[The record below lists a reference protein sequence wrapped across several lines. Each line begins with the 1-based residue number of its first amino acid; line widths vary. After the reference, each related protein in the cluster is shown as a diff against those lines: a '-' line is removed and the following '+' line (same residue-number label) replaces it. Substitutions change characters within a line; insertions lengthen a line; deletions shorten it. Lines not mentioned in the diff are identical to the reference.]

1 MPKGRS
7 RQAAT
12 GAEEKPLR
20 FEERLVL
27 HKWLLSLFSVSKFD
41 HLADKLKAPELEGFD
56 ENNVTR
62 FYHALRLYIQPNRRP
77 NLPDD
82 LLLAYD
88 QNIVRHWR
96 RITARRNH
104 AGPFLYPKYFQYLA
118 LLFTEIYL
126 DRYFRDPKGLLA
138 ELNAHVEAF
147 NAKKPEASRIEPYTE
162 QDLNKLAF
170 WMATGS
176 GKTLLMHVN
185 ILQYQHYLK
194 AHNRQRELNR
204 IILLTPNE
212 GLSHQHLEEFRL
224 SGIEAELFSKNGG
237 GLFTNRAVVILDI
250 HKLRDEMGEETVSPD
265 FFEGNNLVLVDEGH
279 RGTSGAE
286 TGAWMRRRNQL
297 CENGFSF
304 EYSATFGQAIKAS
317 DSRTLE
323 QTYAKSI
330 LFDYSYKYFYK
341 DGYGKDYRILNLAD
355 DKDEGVR
362 QRYLTAC
369 LLSFYQQLKLYQDK
383 REEFRPFFIERP
395 LLVFVGSSV
404 NAVRSEN
411 KRNVSDVVDILLFL
425 ANFVGERKESV
436 ETIKQL
442 LEGRSTL
449 LDQQGRDLFA
459 GAFQYLNTLGRS
471 PEDVFDDILRL
482 VFNAPTAAKLHVVNL
497 KGTDGEVELRL
508 GNNDAFGVINVGDAS
523 KLCELCKEHEELK
536 VDENVF
542 SGSLFRTLNDESSKI
557 NILIGSKKFI
567 EGWSSWRVST
577 MGLMNI
583 GRKEGPQIIQLFG
596 RGVRLK
602 GKDFSLKRSRALA
615 DMVIPTRDQM
625 RMKSPFGCLTKA
637 LTKVMG
643 CFSKT
648 TGKQERRRDQE
659 AFILSEGLR
668 IPSYIH
674 ELETLY
680 IFGVRADYM
689 RQFREYLEEEG
700 LSKNEDRIEFV
711 LPVIKNLGSKKLKI
725 VRLRGGI
732 DFKKDGPKPTLGQ
745 PPAYLIRH
753 PVVLDWYPKLEVIA
767 SSTGGKNGQ
776 AAQRDQCYFEE
787 SHLAFLD
794 FDAIYFELEKFK
806 DERGWHNLNI
816 SRKDLAALLRCKDW
830 YKLFIPEEE
839 MEFRSFQQVFRWQE
853 IAVALL
859 KKYLDRYYKFKKQA
873 YESEHLEYRELS
885 EDDPNFIHEYRLL
898 IEQSREDI
906 IQKLEEIKGLIEA
919 RKLQNV
925 EFQSLHVIAFDRHLY
940 EPLIYVGDDLVE
952 VKPVVLKEEGERDFV
967 LDLQK
972 FCESSEG
979 KHFLEGKEL
988 YLLRNLSRG
997 RGIGFFEASNF
1008 YPDFILWLLVDDRQ
1022 YVSFIDPKGLR
1033 NTEGL
1038 EDPKIKFYQ
1047 TIKDLE
1053 RQLGDPGV
1061 ILNSFIVSSTPF
1073 NEIPWRGDMKKE
1085 DFEARNILFQQE
1097 DRANYIRKL
1106 LEKCL
1111 QGNTESA
1118 T

>member
-1 MPKGRS
+1 MPEGRS
-7 RQAAT
+7 KKAAT
-12 GAEEKPLR
+12 GAEGKPLR

-27 HKWLLSLFSVSKFD
+27 HKWLLSLFGVSKFTD
-41 HLADKLKAPELEGFD
+41 LAAKLKAPELEGFD

-62 FYHALRLYIQPNRRP
+62 FYHALRLYIQPNGQP

-82 LLLAYD
+82 RLLVYD

-96 RITARRNH
+96 RITERRNH

-126 DRYFRDPKGLLA
+126 DRYFRDPEGLLA

-147 NAKKPEASRIEPYTE
+147 NATAPEASRVEPYTE

-185 ILQYQHYLK
+185 ILQYRHYLK

-212 GLSHQHLEEFRL
+212 GLSHQHLEEFKL
-224 SGIEAELFSKNGG
+224 SGIKAELFSKNGG
-237 GLFTNRAVVILDI
+237 GLFTNRAVVIIDI

-317 DSRTLE
+317 DNPTLE

-330 LFDYSYKYFYK
+330 LFNYSYKYFYE

-355 DKDEGVR
+355 DEDEGVR
-362 QRYLTAC
+362 RQYLTAC
-369 LLSFYQQLKLYQDK
+369 LLSFYQQLKLYQGK
-383 REEFRPFFIERP
+383 REEFRPFLIERP
-395 LLVFVGSSV
+395 LLVFVGGSV

-425 ANFVGERKESV
+425 ANFVGRPEESI

-442 LEGRSTL
+442 LKGRSNL
-449 LDQQGRDLFA
+449 LDQQGRDIFA
-459 GAFQYLNTLGRS
+459 GAFQYLNTLGRR
-471 PEDVFDDILRL
+471 PEEVFDDILRL

-508 GNNDAFGVINVGDAS
+508 GDNDAFGVINVGDAS

-536 VDENVF
+536 VEDNVF

-557 NILIGSKKFI
+557 NVLIGSKKFT

-583 GRKEGPQIIQLFG
+583 GRNEGPQIIQLFG

-602 GKDFSLKRSRALA
+602 GKGFSLKRSR
-615 DMVIPTRDQM
+615 DP
-625 RMKSPFGCLTKA
+625 
-637 LTKVMG
+637 
-643 CFSKT
+643 
-648 TGKQERRRDQE
+648 GKRVV
-659 AFILSEGLR
+659 
-668 IPSYIH
+668 PKYI
-674 ELETLY
+674 EVLETLN

-689 RQFREYLEEEG
+689 RQFKEYLEED
-700 LSKNEDRIEFV
+700 LPDRIECV
-711 LPVIKNLGSKKLKI
+711 LPVIKNLGTKKLKM
-725 VRLRGGI
+725 VHLKEGI
-732 DFKKDGPKPTLGQ
+732 DFKKNGPKPALGD
-745 PPAYLIRH
+745 PPEHLLRR
-753 PVVLDWYPKLEVIA
+753 PVVLDWYPKLQATASKGVQAGAQEVERA
-767 SSTGGKNGQ
+767 
-776 AAQRDQCYFEE
+776 RCFFEE

-806 DERGWHNLNI
+806 DERGWHNLNL
-816 SRKDLAALLRCKDW
+816 SRNNLKTLLRRKDW
-830 YKLFIPEEE
+830 YKLLISKEE
-839 MEFRSFQQVFRWQE
+839 MEFRSFKQVFRWQE

-885 EDDPNFIHEYRLL
+885 EDDPNFIHEYSLL

-940 EPLIYVGDDLVE
+940 EPLIYVGDNLVE
-952 VKPVVLKEEGERDFV
+952 IKPVVLKEKGERDFV

-972 FCESSEG
+972 FCESSRD

-997 RGIGFFEASNF
+997 RGVGFFEAGNF
-1008 YPDFILWLLVDDRQ
+1008 YPDFILWLLVDGRQ

-1033 NTEGL
+1033 NTGL
-1038 EDPKIKFYQ
+1038 EDPKIEFYQ

-1053 RQLGDPGV
+1053 RQLGDPEV
-1061 ILNSFIVSSTPF
+1061 ILNSFIVSGTPF
-1073 NEIPWRGDMKKE
+1073 NEIQWRGDMKKE
-1085 DFEARNILFQQE
+1085 DFEARNILFQRE
-1097 DRANYIRKL
+1097 DRSTYIRRL

>member
-1 MPKGRS
+1 
-7 RQAAT
+7 
-12 GAEEKPLR
+12 
-20 FEERLVL
+20 
-27 HKWLLSLFSVSKFD
+27 
-41 HLADKLKAPELEGFD
+41 
-56 ENNVTR
+56 
-62 FYHALRLYIQPNRRP
+62 
-77 NLPDD
+77 
-82 LLLAYD
+82 LAYD
-88 QNIVRHWR
+88 ENIVRHWKQ
-96 RITARRNH
+96 ITERRNRG
-104 AGPFLYPKYFQYLA
+104 GPFLYPKYFQYLA

-126 DRYFRDPKGLLA
+126 DRYFRDPAGLLA
-138 ELNAHVEAF
+138 KLNAHVEKF
-147 NAKKPEASRIEPYTE
+147 NANAPEASRIEPYTR

-176 GKTLLMHVN
+176 GKTLLMHIN
-185 ILQYQHYLK
+185 ILQYLHYLK
-194 AHNRQRELNR
+194 VHKRQRELNR

-212 GLSHQHLEEFRL
+212 GLSYQHLEEFRL
-224 SGIEAELFSKNGG
+224 SGIPAELFSKEGRM
-237 GLFTNRAVVILDI
+237 LFTGRVVEIIDI
-250 HKLRDEMGEETVSPD
+250 HKLRDEMGEKTVAVEA
-265 FFEGNNLVLVDEGH
+265 FEGNNLVLVDEGH

-286 TGAWMRRRNQL
+286 IGAWMQKRNQL

-317 DSRTLE
+317 DNRTLE
-323 QTYAKSI
+323 QTYAKCI
-330 LFDYSYKYFYK
+330 LFDYSYKYFYR
-341 DGYGKDYRILNLAD
+341 DGYGKDYRILNLND
-355 DKDEGVR
+355 DKDERVLR
-362 QRYLTAC
+362 RYLTAC
-369 LLSFYQQLKLYQDK
+369 LLSFYQQLKLYLDK
-383 REEFRPFFIERP
+383 REEFRPFLIERP
-395 LLVFVGSSV
+395 LLVFVGGSV
-404 NAVRSEN
+404 NAVRTQQKQE
-411 KRNVSDVVDILLFL
+411 VSDVVDILLFL
-425 ANFVGERKESV
+425 SWFVQKPDESIPFI
-436 ETIKQL
+436 EQL
-442 LEGRSTL
+442 LQGRSGL
-449 LDQQGRDLFA
+449 LGAQNRDIFD
-459 GAFQYLNTLGRS
+459 GAFQYLNTLGLE
-471 PEDVFDDILRL
+471 PKDVFNDILRV
-482 VFNAPTAAKLHVVNL
+482 VFNVEAAPGKLHVVNL
-497 KGTDGEVELRL
+497 KGTDGEIALRL
-508 GNNDAFGVINVGDAS
+508 GNNERFGVINVGDAS
-523 KLCELCKEHEELK
+523 KLCKLCEKHQEL
-536 VDENVF
+536 VVTDDVF
-542 SGSLFRTLNDESSKI
+542 SDSLFRTLNDESSKI
-557 NILIGSKKFI
+557 NILIGSKKFT

-577 MGLMNI
+577 MGLMNV

-615 DMVIPTRDQM
+615 DMVIPTGDQM
-625 RMKSPFGCLTKA
+625 RMKSPLGCLTKA

-648 TGKQERRRDQE
+648 TDKQERRRDQE
-659 AFILSEGLR
+659 VFILSEGLR

-689 RQFREYLEEEG
+689 RQFKEYLEEEG
-700 LSKNEDRIEFV
+700 LPKNKDPFV

-745 PPAYLIRH
+745 PPDYLIRH

-767 SSTGGKNGQ
+767 SGTGGTNGQ
-776 AAQRDQCYFEE
+776 AAERDQCYFEE

-794 FDAIYFELEKFK
+794 FDAIYFELQQFK
-806 DERGWHNLNI
+806 SERGWHNLNLPRN
-816 SRKDLAALLRCKDW
+816 SLEALLGRKDW
-830 YKLFIPEEE
+830 YTLFIPKEE
-839 MEFRSFQQVFRWQE
+839 MEFRSFQQVLRWQE

-859 KKYLDRYYKFKKQA
+859 KKYLDRYYKFKKQ
-873 YESEHLEYRELS
+873 EFEGSHLEYRELS

-898 IEQSREDI
+898 IEQSRKDI
-906 IQKLEEIKGLIEA
+906 VKKLEEIKKLIESGSLQEA
-919 RKLQNV
+919 ESKLDFEQDS
-925 EFQSLHVIAFDRHLY
+925 FRSIAFTGHLY
-940 EPLIYVGDDLVE
+940 QPLIYVGNDLVE
-952 VKPVVLKEEGERDFV
+952 VKPVVLENKGERDFV
-967 LDLQK
+967 LHLK
-972 FCESSEG
+972 EFCESAKG

-997 RGIGFFEASNF
+997 RGVGFFEAGNF
-1008 YPDFILWLLVDDRQ
+1008 YPDFILWLLDGNRQ

-1038 EDPKIKFYQ
+1038 EDPKIKFHQ

-1073 NEIPWRGDMKKE
+1073 NEIPWSRDMKRE
-1085 DFEARNILFQQE
+1085 VVEARNILFQRE